1 VTPQQIA
8 VIVVVATLGLL
19 AALLVA
25 YGRPRRARQEPLPA
39 TFHRGDPDSVLE
51 NQRLAKVQTWGVAAA
66 LFITLFLVVYFVIE
80 PFRES
85 AYAKKFLN
93 ASIDRGAIQFRP
105 DTSKGETGA
114 NCAMCHGPNGEG
126 GFASSDPT
134 WPAPPLNNEFAR
146 YTRDQ
151 IKLIIE
157 MGRPG
162 TPMPTWGLDFGGPLN
177 DQKIE
182 DVLNFLETLQKKNKY
197 ELAASIKNG
206 AQVFQMKCAVC
217 HGKDAHGQGLGQPL
231 PTFYAPDL
239 TTEFY
244 RLGLKVTKQNI
255 TLDLTNKLLAAH
267 AAVTTPTDAQLAA
280 ALAAVPAPEIM
291 KAGEAAAKNTIMMGR
306 QNTPMPAW
314 KDRIM
319 PQQIDAVLAYLKSIQ
334 RMP

>member
-19 AALLVA
+19 VLLLVA

-39 TFHRGDPDSVLE
+39 TFARGDPDSVLE
-51 NQRLAKVQTWGVAAA
+51 GPRLQRVQVWGVAAA
-66 LFITLFLVVYFVIE
+66 IFITGFLVVYFVIE
-80 PFRES
+80 PFREA
-85 AYAKKFLN
+85 AYAKKFLH
-93 ASIDRGAIQFRP
+93 ASVTRGREQFRP
-105 DTSKGETGA
+105 DASKGEVGA
-114 NCAMCHGPNGEG
+114 NCAQCHGPAGEG
-126 GFASSDPT
+126 GFAASDPT

-151 IKLIIE
+151 ITLIIK

-182 DVLNFLETLQKKNKY
+182 DILNFIETLQKKDKY
-197 ELAASIKNG
+197 ELPASVKSG
-206 AQVFQMKCAVC
+206 TQVFAQKCAVC

-244 RLGLKVTKQNI
+244 RLGFKVTKQQI
-255 TLDLTNKLLAAH
+255 TLDLTNALLAKH
-267 AAVTTPTDAQLAA
+267 AAVTTPTDAQIAA
-280 ALAAVPAPEIM
+280 ALQAVPAAEIM
-291 KAGEAAAKNTIMMGR
+291 KAGEAAAQNTIMNGR

-319 PQQIDAVLAYLKSIQ
+319 PQHIDAVLAYLKSIQ
-334 RMP
+334 RTP